1 MLCNRAADDASSAA
15 MSPDDLAFEP
25 VGRMSALLRAGA
37 VSCRDLVDVHLAR
50 IERLGARL
58 NAFVHVARGQARTEA
73 ERLDRELAA
82 GRDRGPLHGIPIA
95 IKDIIDV
102 AGMPTGYGT
111 GSYDPTPATRDA
123 ALVGALREAGAVVL
137 GKSNTH
143 EFAYAAFHPDFG
155 YARNPWDPSRSA
167 GATSGGS
174 AAAVAGGLC
183 AAAVG
188 TDAGGSVRLPAAF
201 CRVAGMKVSYGS
213 VDLSGAFPSCWTL
226 DHAGAMGRSVECVAA
241 MVGAMSSGE
250 TSMPSPGS
258 LAGRRFGVV
267 RDLAEHPCIFPGVA
281 SAFAAALDAIAT
293 GGAEVVRVELPEVLG
308 ANDAMMDILLPEILV
323 IHEPR
328 LRRRRADYAPATLAE
343 IERGAGVPAT
353 AYLKARRFRASL
365 AARLH
370 RAMDEARLDGL
381 LCPSAPWPAPAEL
394 PEANDDAMLLEGI
407 CATPFSV
414 SGIPAISVPC
424 GLAEEGLPAGLQL
437 AGRAGTD
444 RDVLAMAAG
453 IEASLRQCTPK
464 RPPDCT

>member
-1 MLCNRAADDASSAA
+1 
-15 MSPDDLAFEP
+15 MS
-25 VGRMSALLRAGA
+25 
-37 VSCRDLVDVHLAR
+37 
-50 IERLGARL
+50 
-58 NAFVHVARGQARTEA
+58 
-73 ERLDRELAA
+73 
-82 GRDRGPLHGIPIA
+82 
-95 IKDIIDV
+95 
-102 AGMPTGYGT
+102 
-111 GSYDPTPATRDA
+111 
-123 ALVGALREAGAVVL
+123 ALREAGAVVL

-201 CRVAGMKVSYGS
+201 CGVAGMKVSYDS

-226 DHAGAMGRSVECVAA
+226 DHAGAMGRSAGCVAV
-241 MVGAMSSGE
+241 MVGAMSSG
-250 TSMPSPGS
+250 SISIPHPGS

-267 RDLAEHPCIFPGVA
+267 RDLAEHSCVSPGVA
-281 SAFAAALDAIAT
+281 TAFAAALDAIAT
-293 GGAEVVRVELPEVLG
+293 GGAGIVPLELPEVLG

-323 IHEPR
+323 IHEAR
-328 LRRRRADYAPATLAE
+328 LRRHRADYAPASLAE

-353 AYLKARRFRASL
+353 AYVRARRFRASL
-365 AARLH
+365 ADRLH

-381 LCPSAPWPAPAEL
+381 LCPTAPWPAPAEL
-394 PEANDDAMLLEGI
+394 PEANDEAMLLEGV

-424 GLAEEGLPAGLQL
+424 GLAEDALPAGLQL
-437 AGRAGTD
+437 AGRAGAD
-444 RDVLAMAAG
+444 RDVLVMAAD
-453 IEASLRQCTPK
+453 IEASLGRRTPE
-464 RPPDCT
+464 RPPDCA

>member
-1 MLCNRAADDASSAA
+1 

-25 VGRMSALLRAGA
+25 VGRMGALLRAGV
-37 VSCRDLVDVHLAR
+37 VSCRELVDVYLAR
-50 IERLGARL
+50 IERLGVRL
-58 NAFVHVARGQARTEA
+58 NAFVHVASELARTEA
-73 ERLDRELAA
+73 GRLDRELAA

-95 IKDIIDV
+95 VKDIIDV
-102 AGMPTGYGT
+102 AGMPTSYGS
-111 GSYDPTPATRDA
+111 GGGDPTPVAGDA

-201 CRVAGMKVSYGS
+201 CGVVGMKVSYGS

-226 DHAGAMGRSVECVAA
+226 DHAGAMGRSAGCAAA
-241 MVGAMSSGE
+241 MIGAMSSGA
-250 TSMPSPGS
+250 TSVPPPGF
-258 LAGRRFGVV
+258 LADRRFGVV
-267 RDLAEHPCIFPGVA
+267 RDLAEHFCISPGVE
-281 SAFAAALDAIAT
+281 SAFAATLDAVAV
-293 GGAEVVRVELPEVLG
+293 GGAEIVCVELPEVLG

-323 IHEPR
+323 IHEVR
-328 LRRRRADYAPATLAE
+328 LRRHRADYAPATLAE
-343 IERGAGVPAT
+343 IERGAGVPAI
-353 AYLKARRFRASL
+353 AYVKARRFRTSL

-381 LCPSAPWPAPAEL
+381 LCPTAPWPAPAEL
-394 PEANDDAMLLEGI
+394 SEANDEAMLLEGI

-414 SGIPAISVPC
+414 SGLPAITLPC
-424 GLAEEGLPAGLQL
+424 GLAEDGLPAGLQL
-437 AGRAGTD
+437 AGRTGHD
-444 RDVLAMAAG
+444 PDVLAMAAG
-453 IEASLRQCTPK
+453 IEESLERRTPK
-464 RPPDCT
+464 RPLDFG

>member
-1 MLCNRAADDASSAA
+1 

-25 VGRMSALLRAGA
+25 VGGIGARLRAGA
-37 VSCRDLVDVHLAR
+37 VSCLELVDVYLER

-58 NAFVHVARGQARTEA
+58 NAFIHVAGERARTEA
-73 ERLDRELAA
+73 ERRGRELAA

-95 IKDIIDV
+95 VKDIIDV
-102 AGMPTGYGT
+102 AGMPTRYGT
-111 GSYDPTPATRDA
+111 GGGDLTPVSRDA
-123 ALVGALREAGAVVL
+123 DLVGALREAGAVVL
-137 GKSNTH
+137 GKTNTH

-183 AAAVG
+183 AAAIG
-188 TDAGGSVRLPAAF
+188 TDAGGSVRIPSAF
-201 CRVAGMKVSYGS
+201 CGVVGMKVSYES

-226 DHAGAMGRSVECVAA
+226 DHAGAIGRSAGCCAA
-241 MVGAMSSGE
+241 VVGAMSSGVA
-250 TSMPSPGS
+250 SIPSPRS

-267 RDLAEHPCIFPGVA
+267 RDLAEHSCVSPGVA
-281 SAFAAALDAIAT
+281 SAFAAALDAIAG
-293 GGAEVVRVELPEVLG
+293 GGADVVWMELPEVLG

-353 AYLKARRFRASL
+353 AYVKARRFRASL

-370 RAMDEARLDGL
+370 RAMDEAHLDGL
-381 LCPSAPWPAPAEL
+381 LCPTAPWPAPADL
-394 PEANDDAMLLEGI
+394 PAANDEAMLLEGV

-414 SGIPAISVPC
+414 SGIPAISLPC
-424 GLAEEGLPAGLQL
+424 GLAEDALPVGLQL
-437 AGRAGTD
+437 AGRAGD
-444 RDVLAMAAG
+444 DHEVLVMAAC
-453 IEASLRQCTPK
+453 IEASLGRRVPE
-464 RPPDCT
+464 RPPDCG

>member
-1 MLCNRAADDASSAA
+1 

-25 VGRMSALLRAGA
+25 VGRMGALLRAGA
-37 VSCRDLVDVHLAR
+37 VSCRELVDTCLAR

-58 NAFVHVARGQARTEA
+58 NAFVHVASERARTEA

-95 IKDIIDV
+95 VKDIIDV
-102 AGMPTGYGT
+102 AGMPTSCGT
-111 GSYDPTPATRDA
+111 GGHDPTPVARDA

-183 AAAVG
+183 AAGLG
-188 TDAGGSVRLPAAF
+188 TDAGGSVRIPSAF
-201 CRVAGMKVSYGS
+201 CGVAGMKVSYDS

-226 DHAGAMGRSVECVAA
+226 DHAGAMGRSVGCVAA

-250 TSMPSPGS
+250 PSVPSPGS

-267 RDLAEHPCIFPGVA
+267 RELAEHPCMSPGVA

-293 GGAEVVRVELPEVLG
+293 GGAEIVRVELPEVLG

-328 LRRRRADYAPATLAE
+328 LRRHRAAYAPATLAE
-343 IERGAGVPAT
+343 IERGAGVAAT
-353 AYLKARRFRASL
+353 AYVKARRFRASL

-370 RAMDEARLDGL
+370 RAMDEARLVGL
-381 LCPSAPWPAPAEL
+381 LCPTAPWPAPAEL
-394 PEANDDAMLLEGI
+394 PEANDEAMLLEGV

-424 GLAEEGLPAGLQL
+424 GLAEDGLPAGLQL

-444 RDVLAMAAG
+444 RDLLAMAIG
-453 IEASLRQCTPK
+453 IEANLGRRAPK

>member
-1 MLCNRAADDASSAA
+1 
-15 MSPDDLAFEP
+15 MSI
-25 VGRMSALLRAGA
+25 S
-37 VSCRDLVDVHLAR
+37 HR
-50 IERLGARL
+50 IERLGTRL
-58 NAFVHVARGQARTEA
+58 NAFVHVARAQARTEA
-73 ERLDRELAA
+73 GRLDRELAA

-95 IKDIIDV
+95 VKDIIDV

-111 GSYDPTPATRDA
+111 GGHDPTPVPRDA

-137 GKSNTH
+137 GKSHTH

-183 AAAVG
+183 TAAVG

-201 CRVAGMKVSYGS
+201 CGVAGMKVSYGS

-226 DHAGAMGRSVECVAA
+226 DHAGAMGRSVGCVTA
-241 MVGAMSSGE
+241 MVGAMSSDA
-250 TSMPSPGS
+250 TSVPSTGS

-267 RDLAEHPCIFPGVA
+267 RDLAEHSCISPGVA
-281 SAFAAALDAIAT
+281 SVFAAALDAIAT
-293 GGAEVVRVELPEVLG
+293 GGAEIVWMELPEVLG

-328 LRRRRADYAPATLAE
+328 LRRHRADYAPATLAE
-343 IERGAGVPAT
+343 IERGTGVPAT

-437 AGRAGTD
+437 AGRAGAD

-453 IEASLRQCTPK
+453 IEASLGRRTPK
-464 RPPDCT
+464 RPPDLG

>member
-1 MLCNRAADDASSAA
+1 

-25 VGRMSALLRAGA
+25 VGRMGALLRTGA
-37 VSCRDLVDVHLAR
+37 VSCRELVDACLAR
-50 IERLGARL
+50 IGRLNARL
-58 NAFVHVARGQARTEA
+58 NAFVHVADEQARTEA

-95 IKDIIDV
+95 VKDIIDV
-102 AGMPTGYGT
+102 AGMPTRCGT
-111 GSYDPTPATRDA
+111 GGHDSAPAARDA

-183 AAAVG
+183 AAAIG
-188 TDAGGSVRLPAAF
+188 TDAGGSVRIPSAF
-201 CRVAGMKVSYGS
+201 CGVAGMKVSYDS

-226 DHAGAMGRSVECVAA
+226 DHAGAMGRSAGCVAA
-241 MVGAMSSGE
+241 VVGAMSCGE
-250 TSMPSPGS
+250 TSIPPPGS

-267 RDLAEHPCIFPGVA
+267 RDLAEHSCVSPGVA

-293 GGAEVVRVELPEVLG
+293 GGAEIVWVELPEVLG

-328 LRRRRADYAPATLAE
+328 LRRHRADYAPATLAE

-353 AYLKARRFRASL
+353 AYVKARRFRTSL

-381 LCPSAPWPAPAEL
+381 LSPSVPWPVPAEL
-394 PEANDDAMLLEGI
+394 PEANDEAMLLEGI

-424 GLAEEGLPAGLQL
+424 GLAEDGLPAGLQL
-437 AGRAGTD
+437 AGRMD
-444 RDVLAMAAG
+444 HNRDVLVMAAG
-453 IEASLRQCTPK
+453 IEASLGRPNPA
-464 RPPDCT
+464 RPPDCS

>member
-1 MLCNRAADDASSAA
+1 MLCNRAADGASSAA
-15 MSPDDLAFEP
+15 MSPDDLAFEA
-25 VGRMSALLRAGA
+25 VGRMGALLRTGA
-37 VSCRDLVDVHLAR
+37 VSCRELVDVHLAR
-50 IERLGARL
+50 IERLGTRL
-58 NAFVHVARGQARTEA
+58 NAFVHVAREQARTEA

-82 GRDRGPLHGIPIA
+82 GRDRSPLHGIPIA
-95 IKDIIDV
+95 VKDIIDV
-102 AGMPTGYGT
+102 AGMPTSYGT
-111 GSYDPTPATRDA
+111 GGRDPAPAARDA

-188 TDAGGSVRLPAAF
+188 TDAGGSVRLPSAF
-201 CRVAGMKVSYGS
+201 CGVAGMKVSYGS

-226 DHAGAMGRSVECVAA
+226 DHAGAMGRSVGCVAA

-250 TSMPSPGS
+250 TSLPSPGS
-258 LAGRRFGVV
+258 PASRCFGVV
-267 RDLAEHPCIFPGVA
+267 RDLAEHSCVSPGVA
-281 SAFAAALDAIAT
+281 SAFAAALDAIAA

-353 AYLKARRFRASL
+353 AYVRARRYRASL
-365 AARLH
+365 ADRLH
-370 RAMDEARLDGL
+370 RAMDESRLDGL

-394 PEANDDAMLLEGI
+394 PEANDEAMLLEGI

-414 SGIPAISVPC
+414 SGLPAISVPC

-437 AGRAGTD
+437 AGRAGHD

-453 IEASLRQCTPK
+453 IEASLGRRSPE

>member
-1 MLCNRAADDASSAA
+1 

-25 VGRMSALLRAGA
+25 VGRMGALLRAGV
-37 VSCRDLVDVHLAR
+37 VSCRDLVDTYLDR
-50 IERLGARL
+50 IERLGDRL
-58 NAFVHVARGQARTEA
+58 NAFVHVARERARTEA
-73 ERLDRELAA
+73 GRLDRELAA

-95 IKDIIDV
+95 IKDVIDV
-102 AGMPTGYGT
+102 AGMPTSYGT
-111 GSYDPTPATRDA
+111 GGHDPAPVARDA

-201 CRVAGMKVSYGS
+201 CGVAGMKVSYDS

-226 DHAGAMGRSVECVAA
+226 DHAGAMGRSAGCVAA
-241 MVGAMSSGE
+241 MVGAMASGE
-250 TSMPSPGS
+250 TSIPSPGS
-258 LAGRRFGVV
+258 LAGRRFAVV
-267 RDLAEHPCIFPGVA
+267 RDLAEHSCMSPGVA
-281 SAFAAALDAIAT
+281 SAFAAALDAIAA
-293 GGAEVVRVELPEVLG
+293 GGAEIVWVELPEVLG

-328 LRRRRADYAPATLAE
+328 LRRHRADYAPATLAE
-343 IERGAGVPAT
+343 IERGAKVPAT
-353 AYLKARRFRASL
+353 AYVKARRYRGLL

-370 RAMDEARLDGL
+370 EAMDEAQLDGL
-381 LCPSAPWPAPAEL
+381 LCPTVPWPAPAEL
-394 PEANDDAMLLEGI
+394 PEANDEAMLLEGI

-414 SGIPAISVPC
+414 SGLPAISVPC

-437 AGRAGTD
+437 AGRAGHD
-444 RDVLAMAAG
+444 RDLLAMAAG
-453 IEASLRQCTPK
+453 IEASLGRRTPK
-464 RPPDCT
+464 RPSDCR